1 MIIFPYSLLDI
12 YILCA
17 YTHNLTVTFYWH
29 FCAGISSRRSSP
41 VNFEGSPVSGG
52 GMEGSLISVQY
63 YPNLSSTAP
72 NGPGSE
78 SPKYV
83 SSF

>member
-1 MIIFPYSLLDI
+1 
-12 YILCA
+12 
-17 YTHNLTVTFYWH
+17 
-29 FCAGISSRRSSP
+29 
-41 VNFEGSPVSGG
+41 
-52 GMEGSLISVQY
+52 MEGSLISVQY